1 MKIFFKVKQATKYI
15 YSDMLIVL
23 IKQVIFLQLVR
34 QQQSK
39 FKVKQATNV
48 SVQSE
53 SSTKW
58 KFKVK
63 QLFVVSSFFF

>member
-53 SSTKW
+53 SST
-58 KFKVK
+58 
-63 QLFVVSSFFF
+63 S